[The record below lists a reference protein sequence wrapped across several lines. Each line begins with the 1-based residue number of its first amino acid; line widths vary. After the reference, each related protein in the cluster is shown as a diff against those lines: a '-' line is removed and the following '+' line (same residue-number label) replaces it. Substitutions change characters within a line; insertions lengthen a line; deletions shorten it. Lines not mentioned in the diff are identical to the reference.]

1 MTIAEI
7 IELEN
12 KRPTPDTY
20 GRIHFIKEGNFY
32 RAHDISAWII
42 AMMPFS
48 ENIKNIN
55 IIAKKHKDGYIDAF
69 IGFPLTS
76 IEKYIPNDGSV
87 TFVPISDTMIDVIIT
102 PTDDILAS
110 DFETIRKAVDD
121 WKQTL
126 PLKADK
132 PERRENRE
140 ASEAQPRITRISD
153 VISQVLAFPLES
165 KSPMDAYDFLRQLRK
180 EIAALF

>member
-12 KRPTPDTY
+12 RRKSADMY

-76 IEKYIPNDGSV
+76 LEKYIPNDGSV
-87 TFVPISDTMIDVIIT
+87 TFVPISDTMIDVMIT

-126 PLKADK
+126 PLKAEK
-132 PERRENRE
+132 PEKRESRE
-140 ASEAQPRITRISD
+140 VSEVQPRITRISD
-153 VISQVLAFPLES
+153 VFSQVLAFPLES

>member
-12 KRPTPDTY
+12 KRPTPDTF

-32 RAHDISAWII
+32 RAHDISAWLI

-76 IEKYIPNDGSV
+76 LDKYIPNDGSV
-87 TFVPISDTMIDVIIT
+87 TFVPISDTMIDVMIT

-110 DFETIRKAVDD
+110 DFDTIRKSVDD

-126 PLKADK
+126 PLKAEK

-153 VISQVLAFPLES
+153 VINQVLAFPLES
-165 KSPMDAYDFLRQLRK
+165 KSPMEAYDFLRQLRK
-180 EIAALF
+180 EVVALY

>member
-12 KRPTPDTY
+12 NRKSPDMF

-42 AMMPFS
+42 ATMPFS

-76 IEKYIPNDGSV
+76 LDKYIPNDGSV
-87 TFVPISDTMIDVIIT
+87 TFIPISDMMIDVMIT

-110 DFETIRKAVDD
+110 DFETIRKTVDD

-132 PERRENRE
+132 PEKRESRE
-140 ASEAQPRITRISD
+140 VSEAQPRITRISD
-153 VISQVLAFPLES
+153 VINSILSFPLES
-165 KSPMDAYDFLRQLRK
+165 KSPMEAYDFLRQLRK
-180 EIAALF
+180 EVVALY

>member
-1 MTIAEI
+1 MNISEI
-7 IELEN
+7 RELEN
-12 KRPTPDTY
+12 SRKSPDMY
-20 GRIHFIKEGNFY
+20 GRIHFVKEGNFY

-76 IEKYIPNDGSV
+76 LEKYIPNDGSV